1 MCEARFWIGNELD
14 LNIMKDNFNL
24 YLDKSEPK
32 QLVIEWYNM
41 HFKCNENKI
50 NNWEAVYKNLIFK
63 AIHRIGGKWAGRCW
77 WLRDQVRW
85 GRHVPLRD
93 KKGGGSGEN
102 HLTERWRAGYIWE
115 TGQEKSMTGSEGGTR
130 VSRKTEFSWQSR
142 WCSLI
147 ALPSFKDKESS
158 DEDTFTT
165 GANWKKTVLRAGD
178 NRITDPSISL
188 LLWPEV
194 ILGAVDKAKSA
205 EC

>member
-1 MCEARFWIGNELD
+1 
-14 LNIMKDNFNL
+14 MKDNFNL

-93 KKGGGSGEN
+93 KKGGGQEWFTWLNGDGPDIYGRPAKRSQWLGVKGVLGCRERQN
-102 HLTERWRAGYIWE
+102 FRDNLAKDGFQSDKNIPYIKIETEYRCSETEYSLTTWGARLKNVGPSAVKGYC
-115 TGQEKSMTGSEGGTR
+115 GGT
-130 VSRKTEFSWQSR
+130 
-142 WCSLI
+142 
-147 ALPSFKDKESS
+147 
-158 DEDTFTT
+158 
-165 GANWKKTVLRAGD
+165 
-178 NRITDPSISL
+178 ISKG
-188 LLWPEV
+188 
-194 ILGAVDKAKSA
+194 IL
-205 EC
+205 E